1 MNAIRQVLVGT
12 DFSKQARIAITQ
24 AARICQKHGADLKLL
39 HVIDE
44 LPPEELVSRE
54 ELLESTRQRL
64 HAEIRAAVSVDIA
77 YSVQVETGK
86 GFVSIIHC
94 ARQMKADLIVVGA
107 HGEHSFR
114 DHFLGTTAEK
124 LVRKASFPVLVVKQP
139 PRTPYQYRRVLV
151 PTDFSDESRK
161 ALCIATI
168 LAPEANV
175 DLLHV
180 YGGWGESQL
189 GMAGKGQQELER
201 FRQRTELWAMAA
213 MDEWRQSVDLDK
225 RHVEQHLRKGHP
237 ASVIRTF
244 SEERKHDLVVMGTRG
259 KSALPHI
266 LLGSVAEHALR
277 TVPCDILVVR
287 AGDVFFQAP

>member
-12 DFSKQARIAITQ
+12 DFSEQARIAIAQ
-24 AARICQKHGADLKLL
+24 AARICREQGADLTLL

-44 LPPEELVSRE
+44 LPPEELVSRA
-54 ELLESTRQRL
+54 ELLEATRQRL
-64 HAEIRAAVSVDIA
+64 HDEIRAAVSVDIA
-77 YSVQVETGK
+77 YSVEVETGK

-139 PRTPYQYRRVLV
+139 PKTAYRRALI

-161 ALCIATI
+161 ALKIATI
-168 LAPEANV
+168 LAPEAHI

-201 FRQRTELWAMAA
+201 FRQRTELWAMAS
-213 MDEWRQSVDLDK
+213 MDEWRQSVDFDK
-225 RHVEQHLRKGHP
+225 HHVEQHLRKGHP

-259 KSALPHI
+259 QSALPHI

>member
-12 DFSKQARIAITQ
+12 DFSEQARIAITQ
-24 AARICQKHGADLKLL
+24 AARICREHGSHLTLL

-44 LPPEELVSRE
+44 LPPEELVSLA
-54 ELLESTRQRL
+54 ELLEATRQRL
-64 HAEIRAAVSVDIA
+64 HDEIRTAVSVDIA

-139 PRTPYQYRRVLV
+139 PKTAYRRALI

-161 ALCIATI
+161 ALKIATI
-168 LAPEANV
+168 LAPEAHI

-213 MDEWRQSVDLDK
+213 MDEWRQCVDLDK
-225 RHVEQHLRKGHP
+225 HHVEQHLRKGQP
-237 ASVIRTF
+237 APVIRTF